1 MAKDSFNAKS
11 RETKEDG
18 DLALLAL
25 GTTPLSSNIPS
36 PAELLN
42 GRMFKSTLPGK
53 IQPSKNQEKVRNWLK
68 VRQDNQSYYNN
79 RHTKELPKLHR
90 DQAIYAQDPV
100 RKTWNPA
107 RVVEEGDSPRSYI
120 VETGTGAHLRRNRIH
135 LRPNNTANN
144 LANNLSNL
152 VPQGRMMSQSS
163 SVNSQELTP
172 ADNSANNLSK
182 NHQITRSSGANP
194 QCSIVAEAEKRLR
207 KSRSGRVI

>member
-1 MAKDSFNAKS
+1 MAECLNPPFPVRSS
-11 RETKEDG
+11 HQRTKKK
-18 DLALLAL
+18 L
-25 GTTPLSSNIPS
+25 
-36 PAELLN
+36 
-42 GRMFKSTLPGK
+42 K
-53 IQPSKNQEKVRNWLK
+53 NWLK

-107 RVVEEGDSPRSYI
+107 RVVEEGNSPRSYI

-172 ADNSANNLSK
+172 VDNSANNLS
-182 NHQITRSSGANP
+182 NSDQITM
-194 QCSIVAEAEKRLR
+194 
-207 KSRSGRVI
+207 